1 MRWLLLLTACHA
13 ANGRPVAVMRPA
25 CCETTPASAAVV
37 EQGKAALA
45 KQDVEAAQA
54 AFAQVAPPMDH
65 ATNVTLW
72 EQRGI
77 ASAYVDDE
85 PGAKAAFDRLL
96 LLDPG
101 HFLSYTL
108 SPKATFVFERV
119 RDQPRT
125 PPAVDVSWDHDARV
139 GEPVPVTVEVVA
151 DPTKLLA
158 SGKLFVR
165 VRGEQAWRT
174 ADVALNGRLALPPVI
189 ADKPASLELYL
200 RAYDAQG
207 NETLAWASP
216 TAPREIALRYDPPT
230 PWWRRPWVIAVAGTV
245 LAAAVGITVY
255 ELELAPPDEISG
267 HTH

>member
-1 MRWLLLLTACHA
+1 MLLAACHSGGA
-13 ANGRPVAVMRPA
+13 PRTLVALRPA
-25 CCETTPASAAVV
+25 CCETTPASAAKL
-37 EQGKAALA
+37 EEGKQALA
-45 KQDVEAAQA
+45 KQDVDAAQA
-54 AFAQVAPPMDH
+54 AFAQVVPPMDH

-72 EQRGI
+72 EQKGI

-85 PGAKAAFDRLL
+85 AGARAAFDRLL

-125 PPAVDVSWDHDARV
+125 PPAVDVSWERGAKV
-139 GEPVPVTVEVVA
+139 GEPIPVDVEVVA
-151 DPTKLLA
+151 DPAKLLA
-158 SGKLFVR
+158 KGVLFVR
-165 VRGEQAWRT
+165 TRGEQAWRS
-174 ADVALNGRLALPPVI
+174 ADVGLNARLVLPPVV

-255 ELELAPPDEISG
+255 ELELAPPDKITG
-267 HTH
+267 PVH